1 MEGNMA
7 ADYVLFIGWN
17 RAIPGREKAALEL
30 FREAVAF
37 YGEQKASG
45 QITSFDP
52 VILSTHGGDLNGFI
66 LVKGEQAKLD
76 ALQHSDKFQ
85 DMTIKVALN
94 VQGVG
99 VIRGWSGESL
109 MSQVQRYAN
118 VI

>member
-1 MEGNMA
+1 MA

-17 RAIPGREKAALEL
+17 RPVPGREKTAVDL
-30 FREAVAF
+30 FRQALAY
-37 YGEQKASG
+37 YGELKASG
-45 QITSFDP
+45 QIESFEP
-52 VILSTHGGDLNGFI
+52 VLLGVHGGDLNGFI

-76 ALQHSDKFQ
+76 AVQHSEKFL
-85 DMTIKVALN
+85 DLTTKVALN

-109 MSQVQRYAN
+109 AAQVQRYAN